1 MPVMSFG
8 ISSSV
13 YPSARR
19 VLIFAIGYPVAFDA
33 SAEDRDT
40 RGLTSITAYS
50 KLSGFSAN
58 WQLQPPT
65 MPSAVMMSSAALR
78 SI

>member
-1 MPVMSFG
+1 M
-8 ISSSV
+8 
-13 YPSARR
+13 
-19 VLIFAIGYPVAFDA
+19 GYPVALEA
-33 SAEDRDT
+33 KAEDRDT

-50 KLSGFSAN
+50 KLSGFRAN

-65 MPSAVMMSSAALR
+65 MPSAEIMFSEAER